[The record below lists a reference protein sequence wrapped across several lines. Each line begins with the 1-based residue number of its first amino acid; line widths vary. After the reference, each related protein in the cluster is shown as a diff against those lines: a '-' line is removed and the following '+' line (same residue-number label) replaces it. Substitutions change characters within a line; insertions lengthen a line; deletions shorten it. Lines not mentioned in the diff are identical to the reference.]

1 MKTYVLRTVRWE
13 SGFKIAPNW
22 PQIVKM
28 TMKSQFSDLTSSP
41 NFLDVVLFLL
51 TNLFIGPSFM
61 SISSLLLELSQ
72 FPFIIDWPEIWKSEI
87 PLSEIRLISGN
98 WDKLGI
104 PKLAGM
110 FLKNYYCMLQNV
122 RVIAFT
128 ISVLIMENQQGEGE
142 EG

>member
-51 TNLFIGPSFM
+51 SNLFIGPSFM

-87 PLSEIRLISGN
+87 PLSEIRPIYGN

-104 PKLAGM
+104 PKLAWM
-110 FLKNYYCMLQNV
+110 FLIKYYWMLQNV

-128 ISVLIMENQQGEGE
+128 VSELLMENQQGEGE